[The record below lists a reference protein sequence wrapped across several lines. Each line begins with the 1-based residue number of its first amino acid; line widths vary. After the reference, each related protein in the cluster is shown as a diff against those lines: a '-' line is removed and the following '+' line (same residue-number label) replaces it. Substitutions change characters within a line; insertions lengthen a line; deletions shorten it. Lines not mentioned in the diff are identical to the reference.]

1 MDIFMFFI
9 TLMQDYYLETTM
21 ENRIIFLSDEDQMK
35 MSSKFVSNLP
45 WHSFARKNV
54 GYLYAVAQGA
64 KIIYDFDDDNK
75 LKFFIKDASPDPV
88 LDIDNFNE
96 YGSKGNIS
104 LRLFQHINLF

>member
-1 MDIFMFFI
+1 MFFI

-64 KIIYDFDDDNK
+64 KIIYDFDDHNK
-75 LKFFIKDASPDPV
+75 LKFF
-88 LDIDNFNE
+88 L
-96 YGSKGNIS
+96 SKTRLPILFLTSTIS
-104 LRLFQHINLF
+104 MNMVQKVIFPYVYFSI